1 MILGVVNAIHE
12 AVVVL
17 RLRGPSGIEV
27 QVDALIDTGFDDQL
41 VLPTSTII
49 ALGLKLRST
58 SAAILADGS
67 VKQFDYFDADVE
79 WLGTWR
85 SILVASVGDHALM
98 GMQMLAKHELRIE
111 VAPGGTVEI
120 SPLA

>member
-1 MILGVVNAIHE
+1 MIRGVVNAIHE